1 MPEHFDFDALFRGE
15 GDFGGAAFT
24 GKHRAGHALIAA
36 EADASRVVNRHL
48 RAGVDGQIR
57 EAAPRHPQHAQILH
71 QHRIHADFTQQPQHI
86 HDPRHLA
93 VLNQRIDGHMDTHMM
108 QMCEPHGI
116 PQLLLIEIARARPR
130 RIRGIPQI
138 HRVRARRH
146 RTPERIPISR
156 RCKILHPIHSP
167 FAREFLP

>member
-1 MPEHFDFDALFRGE
+1 M
-15 GDFGGAAFT
+15 
-24 GKHRAGHALIAA
+24 GKSGKQRRA
-36 EADASRVVNRHL
+36 
-48 RAGVDGQIR
+48 IR
-57 EAAPRHPQHAQILH
+57 S
-71 QHRIHADFTQQPQHI
+71 HADFTQQPQHI

-108 QMCEPHGI
+108 QMGEPHGI

-156 RCKILHPIHSP
+156 RCKILHPTYS
-167 FAREFLP
+167 LL